1 MLGGACLE
9 QVGEQCARSVDRG
22 VATVRSC
29 IRGHH
34 RFHDVAFGDDRLLV
48 ASRSVGDDP
57 VLGSMGGAFHFSGDR
72 DFRTV

>member
-29 IRGHH
+29 IRGRHG
-34 RFHDVAFGDDRLLV
+34 FYDVAFGVDRPLV

-72 DFRTV
+72 DLSTF

>member
-9 QVGEQCARSVDRG
+9 PVGERCASSVDRR

-34 RFHDVAFGDDRLLV
+34 RFHDVAFGVDRLLV

-72 DFRTV
+72 DLSTV